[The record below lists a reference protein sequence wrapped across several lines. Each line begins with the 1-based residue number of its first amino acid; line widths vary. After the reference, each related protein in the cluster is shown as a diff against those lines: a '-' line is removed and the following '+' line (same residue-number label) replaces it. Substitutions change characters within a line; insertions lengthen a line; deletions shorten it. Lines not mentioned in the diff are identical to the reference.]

1 MFGQG
6 KKILVGVTGGIAAY
20 KTAFLIRELK
30 KLGAQVRVMMT
41 DSATRFVAPLT
52 FETLAES
59 AVAVE
64 LFSGAH
70 SVATAHI
77 DWARWPDLIVICPA
91 SANTIAKIA
100 HGFADNMLTTTVLA
114 SKAPLLICPAMN
126 VEMYK
131 NPLYRQNEETLKR
144 AGCIVVAPG
153 EGELACGE
161 TGIGRLAELED
172 ILDAVAYALTPHT
185 LSGRKVLVTA
195 GPTREAID
203 PVRFLSNRSSGKMGY
218 ALAEC
223 AAWRGAEVTLI
234 SGPSSLRPS
243 LRWTFKAIETVSQM
257 AESVE
262 ASLPNTDVLI
272 MAAAPAD
279 FAPVAAAPQKIKKS
293 ASLQLQL
300 EKTPDILKTV
310 GQIKGKRLLVGFA
323 LETEHGIENARRKL
337 VEKNCDLM
345 VLNHALTPGAGF
357 EVETNQVTLLFAD
370 GAIEE
375 LPMISKRQTAQ
386 QILNAVETLLAQK
399 SKP

>member
-20 KTAFLIRELK
+20 KTALLIRELK

>member
-1 MFGQG
+1 MFAQG

-20 KTAFLIRELK
+20 KAAFLVRELK
-30 KLGAQVRVMMT
+30 KHGAQVRVMMT
-41 DSATRFVAPLT
+41 EAATQFVAPLT

-59 AVAVE
+59 VVAVD
-64 LFSGAH
+64 LFSGTH

-77 DWARWPDLIVICPA
+77 EWARWPDLIVICPA

-131 NPLYRQNEETLKR
+131 NPLYRQNEDTLR
-144 AGCIVVAPG
+144 HAGHTIVTPG

-161 TGIGRLAELED
+161 MGVGRLADPDD

-185 LSGRKVLVTA
+185 LTGKKIVVTA
-195 GPTREAID
+195 GPTREALD

-218 ALAEC
+218 AVAEC
-223 AAWRGAEVTLI
+223 AARRGAEVTLV
-234 SGPSSLRPS
+234 SGPSHLRPS
-243 LRWTFKAIETVSQM
+243 RRVKFKAIETVKQM

-262 ASLPNTDVLI
+262 ESLPDADVLI

-279 FAPVAAAPQKIKKS
+279 FKPVAAAPQKIKKS
-293 ASLQLQL
+293 ASLELQL
-300 EKTPDILKTV
+300 EKTPDILKNA
-310 GQIKGKRLLVGFA
+310 GQIKGERLLVGFA

-337 VEKNCDLM
+337 IEKNCDLM
-345 VLNHALTPGAGF
+345 VLNNALIPGAGF

-370 GAIEE
+370 GDMKE
-375 LPMISKRQTAQ
+375 LPMMSKSQTAQ
-386 QILNAVETLLAQK
+386 HILDAVESLLALK